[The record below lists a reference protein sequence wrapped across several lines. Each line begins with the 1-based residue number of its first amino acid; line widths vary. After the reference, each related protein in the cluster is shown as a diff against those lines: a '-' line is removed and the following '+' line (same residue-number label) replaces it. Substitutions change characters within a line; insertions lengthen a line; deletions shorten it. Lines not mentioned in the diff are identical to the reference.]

1 LFFYARLK
9 TAAARTVSG
18 ACVIALALGCWASA
32 QAQDLSN
39 GMLLSDTEIDTT
51 LAEMARPV
59 IEAGHLPPGTIR
71 LHMIVDDSINA
82 FVNSST
88 DMFLN
93 TGLLLK
99 SKTPNEVIGV
109 MAHETGHIVGGHTV
123 MVSSDMAAVN
133 SISLLSTLLG
143 VAAGIASGN
152 PEVGMA
158 IMMGGQR
165 AALGQFLSF
174 TRSQEARADQFAL
187 QALEDS
193 HQSAQGLYNFF
204 DRLRGE
210 ELMYTSHPDPYL
222 QSHPITTDRMEVVG
236 SWVKKAHYTGEQD
249 NPELVKKYRRMV
261 AKLYAFLKPQL
272 ATLQKYPESD
282 KSVEGRY
289 ARAIAYYRRGQF
301 DKALPIVN
309 DLLTELPKDPYF
321 WQIKGD
327 MLLSKAKIDD
337 AVVAYREAIT
347 YLPDAPEIL
356 VAMSRAM
363 NESNNPDY
371 FGETEKNLKHA
382 LELDGGNPDA
392 WDLLAAAYAH
402 NDRPGLSA
410 YAAAERAI
418 LMGQFGDV
426 ARYTL
431 QAEKLLEKDT
441 PIWYRLQ
448 DIKVLAQNSLHDMKG
463 KRRR

>member
-1 LFFYARLK
+1 MFFHARLK
-9 TAAARTVSG
+9 TAAATFSS
-18 ACVIALALGCWASA
+18 ACVIALALGSWHQAH
-32 QAQDLSN
+32 AQDLSN
-39 GMLLSDTEIDTT
+39 GMILSDTEIDST

-59 IEAGHLPPGTIR
+59 MEAGHLVPGTIH

-143 VAAGIASGN
+143 IAAGVATGN
-152 PEVGMA
+152 PEVGIA

-165 AALGQFLSF
+165 AALGRFLSF

-193 HQSAQGLYNFF
+193 HQSSQGLYNFF
-204 DRLRGE
+204 ERLYGE
-210 ELMYTSHPDPYL
+210 ELLITTNPDPYM

-236 SWVKKAHYTGEQD
+236 AWVKKAHYTSAQD
-249 NPELVKKYRRMV
+249 NPELVQKYRRMI
-261 AKLYAFLKPQL
+261 AKLYAFLKPQI

-301 DKALPIVN
+301 DKALPIV
-309 DLLTELPKDPYF
+309 DGLLTDLPKDPYF

-337 AVVAYREAIT
+337 SVVAYREAIKF
-347 YLPDAPEIL
+347 LPNAPEIL
-356 VAMSRAM
+356 TAMSRAM

-371 FGETEKNLKHA
+371 FLETERNLKHA
-382 LELDGGNPDA
+382 LDLDPENPDA

-402 NDRPGLSA
+402 NDKLGLSA

-426 ARYTL
+426 ARYTI